1 MEIATVPKARGAK
14 NWWLLVVAKVKIGD
28 LSQEKWWVYGGFIR
42 ETSPS
47 NMDDVGVTR
56 FQEMLEMPIFS

>member
-28 LSQEKWWVYGGFIR
+28 LSQEKWWVNTSYSRCIDFFTPIVGGD
-42 ETSPS
+42 
-47 NMDDVGVTR
+47 M
-56 FQEMLEMPIFS
+56 